1 MIGEFIIGGISQ
13 LKLSV
18 AFCRVF
24 WSVIVVILLVLTCMC
39 NVHTLVFVVPELPL
53 FHDLILI

>member
-13 LKLSV
+13 LKLTV

-24 WSVIVVILLVLTCMC
+24 WSVIVVVLLVLTCMC
-39 NVHTLVFVVPELPL
+39 IRLRPIPEFTDTDTL
-53 FHDLILI
+53 DLQ